1 MKGEEIS
8 SLKKHMKSLEE
19 ENLKRKI
26 EAEELEIENKK
37 LKVSIEDNSHK
48 FTKKE

>member
-1 MKGEEIS
+1 
-8 SLKKHMKSLEE
+8 MKSLEE

-37 LKVSIEDNSHK
+37 LQVSIEENSHK